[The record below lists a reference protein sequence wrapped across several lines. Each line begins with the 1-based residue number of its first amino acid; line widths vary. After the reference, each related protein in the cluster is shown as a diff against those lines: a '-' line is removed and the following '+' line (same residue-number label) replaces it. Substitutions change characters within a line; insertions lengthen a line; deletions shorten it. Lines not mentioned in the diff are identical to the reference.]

1 VSLGAKVMLPNGS
14 KVPQVKENI
23 STTLPWHAV
32 ERRKNTKGG
41 TMSEMRK
48 KVVRNCTGLIRQIG
62 RVDMYMLGPR
72 QTRKV
77 MELAI
82 AGVLGYYARSTPMA
96 WADCQ
101 SIQLK
106 QYGCRCWRSVVRIRY
121 VRRRAARRGLLTGGS
136 WGGGARAC
144 IGRVP

>member
-48 KVVRNCTGLIRQIG
+48 KVVRNCIGLIRQIG

-72 QTRKV
+72 GRLVK
-77 MELAI
+77 L
-82 AGVLGYYARSTPMA
+82 
-96 WADCQ
+96 WN
-101 SIQLK
+101 
-106 QYGCRCWRSVVRIRY
+106 WR
-121 VRRRAARRGLLTGGS
+121 
-136 WGGGARAC
+136 
-144 IGRVP
+144 